1 MRRMPAL
8 SKPRRGAR
16 ARAAR
21 SPGAAPGRATVA
33 ERPAGRAP
41 HFAGPG
47 TPGTAPAGRGSPEGR
62 ARERPR
68 RVF

>member
-16 ARAAR
+16 ARAA
-21 SPGAAPGRATVA
+21 PDRATVA